1 MLRKFA
7 YILATGLGSGY
18 APLIPGTAGSL
29 AALLIFWFFP
39 RSVYLQLLMILIT
52 YITGVWAAGLIEQEK
67 GDDPGLVV
75 IDEFA
80 GQWIAL
86 IFVPQTIPVYLVSF
100 VLFRF
105 FDILKPFPVRQAE
118 KLPAGWGVMTDDI
131 MAGLYANITLQIL
144 LLLL

>member
-1 MLRKFA
+1 
-7 YILATGLGSGY
+7 
-18 APLIPGTAGSL
+18 
-29 AALLIFWFFP
+29 
-39 RSVYLQLLMILIT
+39 MILIT

-86 IFVPQTIPVYLVSF
+86 IFVPQTIPVYLAAF